1 MKTLIFTASQEN
13 TSINFTFEISNGNES
28 RVLGTLLNE
37 LFAWCTLQ
45 QTVGAKGLKFSQPID
60 LAFECGGLTFDTTT
74 VRRELVQKLKLNK
87 TAKAKRAFAQRFK
100 AIFDYSISEV
110 RETTFADLLESLAC

>member
-1 MKTLIFTASQEN
+1 MKTLNFSATQE
-13 TSINFTFEISNGNES
+13 SSKLTFAVEISKGNES

-45 QTVGAKGLKFSQPID
+45 QSVKAKGIKFSEPID
-60 LAFECGGLTFDTTT
+60 LAFECGGLEFDTAT

-87 TAKAKRAFAQRFK
+87 TAKSKRVFAQRFK
-100 AIFDYSISEV
+100 AIFDYSVSEV
-110 RETTFADLLESLAC
+110 RECTFTELLEGLVD